1 MTTIGDN
8 LRQQR
13 LNKLQ
18 ELNQA
23 GIDAYPPRFSRTH
36 EIAKVLEN
44 FESLQDQQVTIAGR
58 LISIRAMGKATFAHV
73 MDGSGRMQIY
83 LRRDVLG
90 EDQYDI
96 FRLFDIGDFI
106 GVTGTPFRTRTGEA
120 TIEVKQ
126 FVMLAKALRPL
137 PEKWHGLTDVEKRYR
152 YRFLDMIANPSVRDI
167 FRIRSAAVAAL
178 RAFLDNR
185 GYIEVETPILQPIY
199 GGAAAKPFTTYYN
212 VLDRQM
218 YLRIASELYLKRLII
233 GGMDKV
239 YEIGKNFR
247 NEGLSTRHNPEFTVM
262 ESYEAYADY
271 NDIMALVEQMV
282 AYIAQTVLG
291 TLEIEYQGHRIDLA
305 PPWRRISLRQAILD
319 HTGIDF
325 EAYPD
330 QASLYQKV
338 TEAGVEVSPDTT
350 WGKLLDELLST
361 FVQPQLIQ
369 PTFVLDYPVE
379 ISPLAKKKPDNPKLV
394 ERFEGFIGGLEM
406 ANAFTELNDPLD
418 QYERFRMQMA
428 ERAAGDEEAQPMDED
443 FIFALEHGM
452 PPTGGLGVGV
462 DRLVMLLT
470 DQASIRE
477 VILFP
482 QLRSKD

>member
-44 FESLQDQQVTIAGR
+44 FESLQDHQVTIAGR

-167 FRIRSAAVAAL
+167 FRIRSAAIAAL
-178 RAFLDNR
+178 RAFLDKR
-185 GYIEVETPILQPIY
+185 GYVEVETPILQPIY

-212 VLDRQM
+212 VLERQM

-239 YEIGKNFR
+239 YEVGKNFR

-282 AYIAQTVLG
+282 AYIAETVLG
-291 TLEIEYQGHRIDLA
+291 TLEIEYQGHRIDLT

-325 EAYPD
+325 EAHPD
-330 QASLYQKV
+330 QASLYQRV